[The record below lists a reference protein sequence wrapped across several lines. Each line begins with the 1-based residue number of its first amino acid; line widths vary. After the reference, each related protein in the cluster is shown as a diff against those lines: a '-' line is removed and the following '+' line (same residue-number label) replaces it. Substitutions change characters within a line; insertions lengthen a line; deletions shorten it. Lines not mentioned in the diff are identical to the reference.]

1 MDIGIR
7 INPAA
12 PSSQDAMNTRIR
24 ATIEATPVS
33 SSGMDTTF
41 VGPLSTLLQN
51 PYAQQ
56 NLSYPRDLGSS
67 QKAHSVVFRAFQIQP
82 TDFKKL
88 VNTIS
93 EKTGEASTALYN
105 GVTAGIDSAVE
116 FATLPADKQKAIIE
130 AKSSEII
137 TSTSNFLNQGVDAFG
152 NKLTGAAKS
161 AGTAASDTISSVNST
176 RATDYTKTPTGN
188 ANDTITLYMPD
199 NAESNYG
206 ASYGKI
212 GLLAAAASVPVLGA
226 IPNAIQG
233 ILGNEAVKVAMQ
245 TMGYVFNPQEQV
257 MFEGIDFRTFNMSFT
272 LTPHSREES
281 TQIRNIIQTFRKNAA
296 PRIAS
301 GGVGFFFVPPSIFEV
316 TFMYNGAEN
325 PNINK
330 LKRCVLTDVN
340 VNYAPNGTWSTHDDG
355 SPVQTSLTLSFKEI
369 ELVDRTAVEAGY

>member
-1 MDIGIR
+1 M
-7 INPAA
+7 AA
-12 PSSQDAMNTRIR
+12 TATFQDTTNNSILNTIQGV
-24 ATIEATPVS
+24 PVS
-33 SSGMDTTF
+33 GSGMDTTF
-41 VGPLSTLLQN
+41 VGPLSTLQQN

-67 QKAHSVVFRAFQIQP
+67 QKAHSVVFRAYQITP
-82 TDFKKL
+82 TDFSKLSGYISKGISTGIDKL
-88 VNTIS
+88 V
-93 EKTGEASTALYN
+93 EAKNALTNPDTYTN
-105 GVTAGIDSAVE
+105 I
-116 FATLPADKQKAIIE
+116 PAQLDKQIE
-130 AKSSEII
+130 ELKPYANDPKGS
-137 TSTSNFLNQGVDAFG
+137 LDAFG
-152 NKLTGAAKS
+152 NKIVNVFQNLTSDAKDASGAV
-161 AGTAASDTISSVNST
+161 SDTISSINSA
-176 RATDYTKTPTGN
+176 RATDYTKAPTGDVK
-188 ANDTITLYMPD
+188 DTITLYMPD
-199 NAESNYG
+199 NAESNYS

-272 LTPHSREES
+272 LTPFSREEA
-281 TQIRNIIQTFRKNAA
+281 TQIKNIIQTFRKNAA

-316 TFMYNGAEN
+316 TFKYGESEN

>member
-1 MDIGIR
+1 MD
-7 INPAA
+7 PAA
-12 PSSQDAMNTRIR
+12 QTFQDTMNAKIR
-24 ATIEATPVS
+24 ATVEATPVS
-33 SSGMDTTF
+33 GSGMDTTF
-41 VGPLSTLLQN
+41 VGPLSTLQQN

-56 NLSYPRDLGSS
+56 NLSYPRDLGST
-67 QKAHSVVFRAFQIQP
+67 QKAHSVVFRAYQITP
-82 TDFKKL
+82 TDFSKL
-88 VNTIS
+88 SGVFSSGLQTVVDKTTELKDAALNSDTYTNALDKTITETNS
-93 EKTGEASTALYN
+93 VINDPKGSL
-105 GVTAGIDSAVE
+105 
-116 FATLPADKQKAIIE
+116 
-130 AKSSEII
+130 
-137 TSTSNFLNQGVDAFG
+137 DAFG
-152 NKLTGAAKS
+152 NKITSIFENLVGNTKD
-161 AGTAASDTISSVNST
+161 AASSINSV

-212 GLLAAAASVPVLGA
+212 GLLAAAASVPILGA

-272 LTPHSREES
+272 LTPYSREEA
-281 TQIRNIIQTFRKNAA
+281 TQIKNIIQTFRKNAA

>member
-1 MDIGIR
+1 M
-7 INPAA
+7 AA
-12 PSSQDAMNTRIR
+12 TATFQDNTNNSILK
-24 ATIEATPVS
+24 TLQDTPVS
-33 SSGMDTTF
+33 GSGMDTTF
-41 VGPLSTLLQN
+41 VGPLSTLQQN

-67 QKAHSVVFRAFQIQP
+67 QKAHSVVFRAYQITP
-82 TDFKKL
+82 TDFGKL
-88 VNTIS
+88 VSSIS
-93 EKTGEASTALYN
+93 EKTGEMGTAAWNGIKAASGEVVDFAALP
-105 GVTAGIDSAVE
+105 VDE
-116 FATLPADKQKAIIE
+116 QKAAIE
-130 AKSSEII
+130 AKASQLT

-152 NKLTGAAKS
+152 NKLVGAAKS
-161 AGTAASDTISSVNST
+161 AGSAVSDTISSINST

-199 NAESNYG
+199 NAESNYN

-212 GLLAAAASVPVLGA
+212 GLLAAAASVPILGT

-272 LTPHSREES
+272 LTPYSREEA
-281 TQIRNIIQTFRKNAA
+281 TQIKNIIQTFRKNAA

-301 GGVGFFFVPPSIFEV
+301 GGIGFFFVPPSIFEV